1 MFTPNPITAF
11 DFYKADHIS
20 QYPPGTDMVYSN
32 FTPRSDRLARVIK
45 DQWES
50 KIVFAGLQAL
60 LIKFFIGEFTEKF
73 FSLPKE
79 EAVGAF
85 VRRMKT
91 SLGEGAVDSSHI
103 AALHDLGYLPIV
115 IKALP
120 EGSHVPMQVPV
131 MTIKNTLPEF
141 YWLTNAFE
149 TVLSMYLWK
158 PCTSATI
165 AFEYRKLLE
174 AYAAK
179 TGTAIEFVDWQ
190 AHDFSMRG
198 MSGFDDAMMSSFGH
212 LLSFTGTDTI
222 PAIDFVERFYGANAD
237 TELVAGSVPAT
248 EHSVMCMG
256 MQDGE
261 EETFRRLIEDTYPN
275 GIVSIVSDT
284 WDFWSVM
291 TKIAPSLKEK
301 ILARD
306 GKVVFRPDSGD
317 PVEILCGI
325 EIPTAKNVEDAA
337 DRLVSSIGE
346 ETPHGKCGPMDAK
359 AVYLIDGQTRLISV
373 EIEWNR
379 HDKQYYYTDS

>member
-1 MFTPNPITAF
+1 
-11 DFYKADHIS
+11 
-20 QYPPGTDMVYSN
+20 
-32 FTPRSDRLARVIK
+32 
-45 DQWES
+45 
-50 KIVFAGLQAL
+50 
-60 LIKFFIGEFTEKF
+60 
-73 FSLPKE
+73 
-79 EAVGAF
+79 
-85 VRRMKT
+85 
-91 SLGEGAVDSSHI
+91 
-103 AALHDLGYLPIV
+103 
-115 IKALP
+115 
-120 EGSHVPMQVPV
+120 
-131 MTIKNTLPEF
+131 
-141 YWLTNAFE
+141 
-149 TVLSMYLWK
+149 MYLWK

-317 PVEILCGI
+317 PVKILCG
-325 EIPTAKNVEDAA
+325 ERFTT
-337 DRLVSSIGE
+337 VSSIKNAVQDIQWSVDV
-346 ETPHGKCGPMDAK
+346 ETPHGECG
-359 AVYLIDGQTRLISV
+359 VGERTEIFLIDGEYHEVTATIDWSRYDKRFYYIEECILKSSRVV
-373 EIEWNR
+373 ELTPEQKGAVQVLWEGFGGTLTSTG
-379 HDKQYYYTDS
+379 HKLLDSHIG